1 MADAQNVKSST
12 SSLSC
17 LSSILSLGLIVFL
30 GFHYRPQPV
39 KLHVSHASLNRSS
52 STAADTNERTLHYDL
67 TLNMTL
73 RNPNHF
79 YHVYHDYVEVMI
91 YFKNQTPG
99 FGTVVNLKS
108 FKQMAVNTTLLS
120 PSFKLQRPAI
130 CQLQVDELG
139 DVFVVKLYFRNRYFN
154 VAEWKARSEF
164 ACELKVPSISNTT
177 SGQSII
183 TRTGFD
189 TSDPCT
195 MIDHSFT
202 FPLALR
208 ILFCLL
214 IALLFL
220 AFAGCSN
227 YQLAAILAL
236 AIVIWL
242 LCTV

>member
-1 MADAQNVKSST
+1 MADAPNAKRSPK
-12 SSLSC
+12 C
-17 LSSILSLGLIVFL
+17 SSIFFSLVSLGLIVFL
-30 GFHYRPQPV
+30 GFHYRPHPV
-39 KLHVSHASLNRSS
+39 KLHVSHASLNRFS

-79 YHVYHDYVEVMI
+79 YHVHHDYGEVMI

-108 FKQMAVNTTLLS
+108 FTQGTANTTLLR

-130 CQLQVDELG
+130 SQLQADE
-139 DVFVVKLYFRNRYFN
+139 DVFVVELYFRNRYLN
-154 VAEWKARSEF
+154 IAEWKARSEF

-189 TSDPCT
+189 TSDPCA
-195 MIDHSFT
+195 MIDHSFA
-202 FPLALR
+202 FPLVLR
-208 ILFCLL
+208 ILFCFL
-214 IALLFL
+214 IALLF
-220 AFAGCSN
+220 FASTGCCYN
-227 YQLAAILAL
+227 YNLAAILAL

-242 LCTV
+242 LFTV